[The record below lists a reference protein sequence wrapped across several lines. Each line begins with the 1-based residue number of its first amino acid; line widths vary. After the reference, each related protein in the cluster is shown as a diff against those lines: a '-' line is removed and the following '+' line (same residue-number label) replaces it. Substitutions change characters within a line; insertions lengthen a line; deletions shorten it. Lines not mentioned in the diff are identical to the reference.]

1 MGKVRKKSKQFK
13 HINSAR
19 LENFESLSSSI
30 SSLESKIA
38 KLINVL
44 EKIDRASAFEQSI
57 RNRAKNEQELGL
69 TEQRSEQSLSS
80 YRKSSKGFNG
90 TTMQKVMGRNR
101 ELLTLLINE
110 GFHTYAEISKKMDI
124 SESRAR
130 AYVTE
135 LKKNFNIPIKQIRDS
150 EGYKIGIDI
159 SFVDRILSA
168 AKVE

>member
-69 TEQRSEQSLSS
+69 TEQSLSS
-80 YRKSSKGFNG
+80 DNKRSNKGFNG